1 MNSLKLISEGN
12 GFGIASV
19 ENFQNF
25 AGKAFVKDIL
35 GTTGMEIS
43 FGTLGEGEAVPFLH
57 KHKQNEEVYI
67 ILRGEGIFI
76 LDGNDYPVKA
86 GDVIRV
92 EPEVSRGN
100 RNTGSEPLTYVCIQ
114 AKAGSL
120 EQYTM
125 TDGVILE

>member
-67 ILRGEGIFI
+67 ILRGEGIFS

-86 GDVIRV
+86 GDVIRI

>member
-67 ILRGEGIFI
+67 ILRGEGIFS

-125 TDGVILE
+125 TDGVILA

>member
-67 ILRGEGIFI
+67 ILRGEGIFS

-86 GDVIRV
+86 GDVIRI

-100 RNTGSEPLTYVCIQ
+100 RNTGSEPFTYVCIQ

>member
-67 ILRGEGIFI
+67 ILRGDGIFS

-100 RNTGSEPLTYVCIQ
+100 RNTGTEPLTYVCIQ

>member
-25 AGKAFVKDIL
+25 TGKAFVKDIL

-67 ILRGEGIFI
+67 ILRGEGIFS

>member
-25 AGKAFVKDIL
+25 AGKAFVKGIL

-67 ILRGEGIFI
+67 ILRGEGIFS
-76 LDGNDYPVKA
+76 LDGNDYPVKV

>member
-43 FGTLGEGEAVPFLH
+43 FGTLGEGEAVPFLQ

-67 ILRGEGIFI
+67 ILRGEGIFS

>member
-67 ILRGEGIFI
+67 ILRGEGIFS

-100 RNTGSEPLTYVCIQ
+100 KNTGSEPLTYVCIQ

>member
-1 MNSLKLISEGN
+1 MNSLKLISEGK

-43 FGTLGEGEAVPFLH
+43 FGTFGEGEAVPFLH
-57 KHKQNEEVYI
+57 KHKQNEEIYI
-67 ILRGEGIFI
+67 ILRGEGIFS

-100 RNTGSEPLTYVCIQ
+100 RNTGTEPLTYVCIQ

>member
-67 ILRGEGIFI
+67 ILRGEGIFS

>member
-35 GTTGMEIS
+35 GTTSMEIS

-67 ILRGEGIFI
+67 ILRGEGIFS

-100 RNTGSEPLTYVCIQ
+100 RNTGREPLTYVCIQ